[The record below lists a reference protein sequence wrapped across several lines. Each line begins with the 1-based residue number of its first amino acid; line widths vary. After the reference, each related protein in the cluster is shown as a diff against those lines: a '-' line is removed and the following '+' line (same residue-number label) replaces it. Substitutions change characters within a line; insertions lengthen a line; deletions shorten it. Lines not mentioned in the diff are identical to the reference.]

1 MTVSNWQRPKKRPTG
16 YEDKNDPVPGLTA
29 QQSGSLPA
37 GSANSN
43 VANLKNQLQ
52 AANMSSAIRCEN
64 LVKTYRGKPPV
75 QAVRG
80 IDFAVEVGECYG
92 VLGPNGAGKTTTI
105 EILEGLL
112 SPTSGEAEVLGLNWR
127 DNSIEIRERIGVSLQ
142 ETMLSDRL
150 SVSET
155 LQLFRS
161 FYRDGIDPHEAM
173 RRVSLE
179 EKEEAWI
186 KTLSGG
192 QKQRLAV
199 ATALV
204 GDPELI
210 FLDEPTTGLDPTSRR
225 QLWEIVESFGRAGK
239 TVLLTTHYME
249 EAERLCDR
257 VAIFDNGKIIA
268 EGTPGEL
275 IRSLGAEHVIEFSID
290 HALEQFDDGMIRAI
304 PTVEDIER
312 NSDGFRLTVG
322 QPHVVL
328 PKLIS
333 GLAEKN
339 ISLSSLTTRHASL
352 EDVFVSLTGRHLS
365 EDEQT

>member
-1 MTVSNWQRPKKRPTG
+1 MP
-16 YEDKNDPVPGLTA
+16 
-29 QQSGSLPA
+29 
-37 GSANSN
+37 
-43 VANLKNQLQ
+43 
-52 AANMSSAIRCEN
+52 SAIRCTN
-64 LVKTYRGKPPV
+64 LFKTYPGKPPV
-75 QAVRG
+75 EAVRG
-80 IDFAVEVGECYG
+80 INFEVSVGQCYG

-112 SPTSGEAEVLGLNWR
+112 SATSGEALVLDMSWGKNA
-127 DNSIEIRERIGVSLQ
+127 NAIKERIGVSLQ
-142 ETMLSDRL
+142 ETQLGDRL
-150 SVSET
+150 SVGET

-161 FYRDGIDPHEAM
+161 FYNSGIEPDEAIA
-173 RRVSLE
+173 RVSLQ
-179 EKEEAWI
+179 EKKNAWV

-210 FLDEPTTGLDPTSRR
+210 FLDEPTTGLDPSSRR
-225 QLWEIVESFGRAGK
+225 ELWEIIETFKREGK

-257 VAIFDNGKIIA
+257 VAIFDAGKIIA
-268 EGTPGEL
+268 EGSPGEL

-290 HALEQFDDGMIRAI
+290 RDHSIFDDDLIKSI
-304 PTVEDIER
+304 PTVDQVDKSESE
-312 NSDGFRLTVG
+312 FRLTVG

-328 PKLIS
+328 PELIKR
-333 GLAEKN
+333 LAEKG

-352 EDVFVSLTGRHLS
+352 EDVFVSLTGRHLDDDNQVKAS
-365 EDEQT
+365 